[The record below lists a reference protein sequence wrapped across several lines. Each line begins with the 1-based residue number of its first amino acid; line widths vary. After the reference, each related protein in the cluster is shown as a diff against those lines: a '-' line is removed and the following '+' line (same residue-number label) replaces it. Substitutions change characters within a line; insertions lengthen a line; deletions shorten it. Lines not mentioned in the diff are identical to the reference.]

1 FMQITSAV
9 HHVRLF
15 NITSSNMD
23 VPTGPPWMNSV
34 DGRRGPRLDCGT
46 MRGGRRHVNL
56 VEAAVELA
64 GGVTTVARKLGVS
77 RQAVYNWMAAGHMW
91 DVTYRYV

>member
-1 FMQITSAV
+1 
-9 HHVRLF
+9 
-15 NITSSNMD
+15 
-23 VPTGPPWMNSV
+23 
-34 DGRRGPRLDCGT
+34 

-91 DVTYRYV
+91 DVTYRYVAELSKLSGIPIEQLTRQRTSDSG

>member
-1 FMQITSAV
+1 
-9 HHVRLF
+9 
-15 NITSSNMD
+15 
-23 VPTGPPWMNSV
+23 
-34 DGRRGPRLDCGT
+34 

-77 RQAVYNWMAAGHMW
+77 RQPVYNWMAAGHMW
-91 DVTYRYV
+91 DVTYRYVAGLSRLSGIPVEQLTRQRTSESE